1 MRPRTLV
8 AVATGSG
15 RIALRVLTGAVL
27 GVFFIAY
34 AAIGMALLPVV
45 GAALALAALARRIV
59 VLVSR
64 VSGRTLGAR
73 TVIRTALIGWL
84 SLGR

>member
-1 MRPRTLV
+1 MRTLV

-27 GVFFIAY
+27 GVFFVAY

-45 GAALALAALARRIV
+45 GAALALATLVRRVV

-64 VSGRTLGAR
+64 ASDRTLGAR
-73 TVIRTALIGWL
+73 IAIRSALIGWL

>member
-1 MRPRTLV
+1 VGRLV

-15 RIALRVLTGAVL
+15 RIAIRVLTGAVL

-34 AAIGMALLPVV
+34 AAIGMALLPAV
-45 GAALALAALARRIV
+45 GAALALVALARRIV

-64 VSGRTLGAR
+64 AADRTLGAR
-73 TVIRTALIGWL
+73 IAIRSALIGWL

>member
-1 MRPRTLV
+1 MRTLV

-15 RIALRVLTGAVL
+15 RIAIRVLTGAVL
-27 GVFFIAY
+27 GVFVVAY
-34 AAIGMALLPVV
+34 AAVSMALLPIV
-45 GAALALAALARRIV
+45 AAVLGIATLIRRIV

-64 VSGRTLGAR
+64 ASGRTVGAR
-73 TVIRTALIGWL
+73 IAIRSAVVGWL

>member
-1 MRPRTLV
+1 VRTLV

-15 RIALRVLTGAVL
+15 RIAIRVLTGAVL
-27 GVFFIAY
+27 GVFVVAY
-34 AAIGMALLPVV
+34 AAVSMALLPIV
-45 GAALALAALARRIV
+45 AAVLGIATLIRRIV

-64 VSGRTLGAR
+64 ASGRTVGAR
-73 TVIRTALIGWL
+73 IAIRSAVVGWL

>member
-1 MRPRTLV
+1 MRTLV

-15 RIALRVLTGAVL
+15 RIALRLLTGAVL
-27 GVFFIAY
+27 GVFFVAY

-45 GAALALAALARRIV
+45 GAALALAALARQILL
-59 VLVSR
+59 LVSR
-64 VSGRTLGAR
+64 ASDRTLGAR
-73 TVIRTALIGWL
+73 IAIRTTLIGWL

>member
-1 MRPRTLV
+1 MRTLV

-15 RIALRVLTGAVL
+15 RIALRVVTGAVL
-27 GVFFIAY
+27 GVFFVAY
-34 AAIGMALLPVV
+34 AALGMALLPVV
-45 GAALALAALARRIV
+45 AAALGLAALACWIV

-64 VSGRTLGAR
+64 ASDRTLGAR
-73 TVIRTALIGWL
+73 IAIRTTLIGWL

>member
-1 MRPRTLV
+1 VRTLV

-15 RIALRVLTGAVL
+15 RIALRVLTAAVL

-45 GAALALAALARRIV
+45 GAALALVALARRIV
-59 VLVSR
+59 ILVSR

-73 TVIRTALIGWL
+73 TVIRTVLIGWL

>member
-1 MRPRTLV
+1 MRTLV

-15 RIALRVLTGAVL
+15 RIAIRVLTGAVL
-27 GVFFIAY
+27 GVFFVAY
-34 AAIGMALLPVV
+34 AALGMALLPVV
-45 GAALALAALARRIV
+45 GAGLALFALARRIV
-59 VLVSR
+59 VLASH

-73 TVIRTALIGWL
+73 IAIRSALIGWL

>member
-1 MRPRTLV
+1 MGRLV

-15 RIALRVLTGAVL
+15 RIAIRVLTGAVL

-34 AAIGMALLPVV
+34 AAIGMAMLPAV
-45 GAALALAALARRIV
+45 GAALALVALARRIV

-64 VSGRTLGAR
+64 ASDRTLGAR
-73 TVIRTALIGWL
+73 IAIRSALVGWL

>member
-1 MRPRTLV
+1 MRTLV

-15 RIALRVLTGAVL
+15 RIAIRVVTGAGL

-34 AAIGMALLPVV
+34 AAVGMALLPPV
-45 GAALALAALARRIV
+45 GAVLGIATLIRRTGSF
-59 VLVSR
+59 VSR
-64 VSGRTLGAR
+64 ASGRTVSAR
-73 TVIRTALIGWL
+73 ITIRSALLGWL

>member
-1 MRPRTLV
+1 MRTLV

-27 GVFFIAY
+27 GVFFVAY

-45 GAALALAALARRIV
+45 GAALALFALARRII

-64 VSGRTLGAR
+64 ASGRTVGAR
-73 TVIRTALIGWL
+73 IAIRTTLIGWL

>member
-1 MRPRTLV
+1 MRTLV

-27 GVFFIAY
+27 GIFFVAY
-34 AAIGMALLPVV
+34 AAIGMALLPLV
-45 GAALALAALARRIV
+45 GAVLALFALARRIV

-64 VSGRTLGAR
+64 ATSRTVGARIAIRSALLGWLTLGR
-73 TVIRTALIGWL
+73 
-84 SLGR
+84 

>member
-1 MRPRTLV
+1 MRTLV

-27 GVFFIAY
+27 GVFFVAY
-34 AAIGMALLPVV
+34 AALGMALLPVV
-45 GAALALAALARRIV
+45 GAALGLAALAGRIL
-59 VLVSR
+59 VLVSH

-73 TVIRTALIGWL
+73 IAIRSALIGWL

>member
-1 MRPRTLV
+1 MRTLV

-15 RIALRVLTGAVL
+15 RITLRVLTGAIL
-27 GVFFIAY
+27 GVFVVAY
-34 AAIGMALLPVV
+34 AGIGMALLPLAA
-45 GAALALAALARRIV
+45 AALGIATLIRRMV

-64 VSGRTLGAR
+64 ASGRTVGAR
-73 TVIRTALIGWL
+73 IAIRSALVGWL

>member
-1 MRPRTLV
+1 MRTLV

-27 GVFFIAY
+27 GVFFVAY
-34 AAIGMALLPVV
+34 AALGMALLPLV
-45 GAALALAALARRIV
+45 GAGLGLVALARRVAI
-59 VLVSR
+59 LVSR
-64 VSGRTLGAR
+64 MSGRTLGAR
-73 TVIRTALIGWL
+73 IAIRSALIGWL

>member
-1 MRPRTLV
+1 MRTLV

-27 GVFFIAY
+27 GAFFVAY

-45 GAALALAALARRIV
+45 GAALGLTALARI
-59 VLVSR
+59 
-64 VSGRTLGAR
+64 
-73 TVIRTALIGWL
+73 ALRSALLGWL

>member
-1 MRPRTLV
+1 MRTLV

-15 RIALRVLTGAVL
+15 RITLRVLTGAIL
-27 GVFFIAY
+27 GVFVVAY
-34 AAIGMALLPVV
+34 AGIGMALLPLAA
-45 GAALALAALARRIV
+45 AALGIATLIRRKV

-64 VSGRTLGAR
+64 ASGRTVGAR
-73 TVIRTALIGWL
+73 IAIRSALVGWL